1 MGQQN
6 GRDAHV
12 VVDDLG
18 FGKAD
23 RGIHDLTEVAE
34 AQLLAL
40 DLDFGARRHGSG
52 ISASPYMLP
61 ADSASGKSRLT
72 RGQLSQH
79 PPVARHQ
86 RWGERRRR
94 GTSSEFLCCAAVPGG
109 AGGTVPRGASA
120 AE

>member
-1 MGQQN
+1 MGQQH
-6 GRDAHV
+6 RSDAHV
-12 VVDDLG
+12 IVDDLR
-18 FGKAD
+18 FGETHGGVHNLIK
-23 RGIHDLTEVAE
+23 VAE
-34 AQLLAL
+34 AYLLAL